1 MIKFLLATCDTVW
14 PARVRDVFGNA
25 LNGDVRI
32 ASAACLDDPVA
43 VLSELRDTDSPVLV
57 LGPGIGWQ
65 AALALAQV
73 VDEHRQDVSVIL
85 VAEPSPVLLQ
95 EALRVG
101 VRDVVDPNAS
111 EDIVRGSLA
120 LAFDTA
126 VRRRALLRSSLAA
139 DARPGI
145 TIFDTTRGTPRF
157 RLVKGSR

>member
-1 MIKFLLATCDTVW
+1 
-14 PARVRDVFGNA
+14 
-25 LNGDVRI
+25 
-32 ASAACLDDPVA
+32 
-43 VLSELRDTDSPVLV
+43 VLV

-65 AALALAQV
+65 AALALAQA
-73 VDEHRQDVSVIL
+73 VDEHRQDVSVIM

-126 VRRRALLRSSLAA
+126 VRRRAGLRSSRQA
-139 DARPGI
+139 DTRPGI

-157 RLVKGSR
+157 RLLKGSR

>member
-1 MIKFLLATCDTVW
+1 MVKFLLATCDTVW

-32 ASAACLDDPVA
+32 ASPACLDHPVA
-43 VLSELRDTDSPVLV
+43 LLSELRDSDSPVLV
-57 LGPGIGWQ
+57 LGPGIGFQ
-65 AALALAQV
+65 AALVLAQA

-95 EALRVG
+95 EAVRVG
-101 VRDVVDPNAS
+101 VRDVVDPKAS

-126 VRRRALLRSSLAA
+126 VRRRAGLHSSLEAHG
-139 DARPGI
+139 RPGI
-145 TIFDTTRGTPRF
+145 RIFDTTRGASPF
-157 RLVKGSR
+157 RLLKGSR